1 MLDEIFNKLEII
13 NRNVESNNYFLED
26 YPKFLDDL
34 EYILIQ
40 LSNDYKQLSI
50 GIQFQNSDIISEL
63 VTSFYTKLITKYMK
77 VFQGMDIQIKTDNTA
92 TMFGGLG
99 GYLEEDDCIYISELF
114 SSFRIPTLQTICHE
128 IGHKRQKNIGCI
140 KSFDEL
146 LKYPHYM
153 IILLKERLSEKLLER
168 SDHNFYKKNY
178 NLMYHEQEA
187 NTYSL
192 EVIKNLLVNTYKNYL
207 EYAKKN
213 NIKVSKDLLNQLR
226 KIQKKIND
234 ELLETKEKFKQKG
247 QFNIDLINEFSGYN
261 SINSKVMLN
270 GKEVDRLILY
280 DKCIKKNPNLQQEY
294 PILQL
299 LFKDD
304 KPKSYQEIVIDLQ
317 KWLKLYPNEQN
328 KIKRIYY
335 SIIKSDPMLYISHL
349 VQSGNISLLRNF
361 ITNHE
366 TVLEE
371 YNDEISKII
380 KECDN
385 DFMIE
390 LFNKK
395 VK

>member
-40 LSNDYKQLSI
+40 LPNDYNLLTPGLQFRNGVRI
-50 GIQFQNSDIISEL
+50 GEF
-63 VTSFYTKLITKYMK
+63 VTDYYIKLIVKYMK
-77 VFQGMDIQIKTDNTA
+77 IFQTMDIYIKRDNTA
-92 TMFGGLG
+92 TMLGGLG
-99 GYLEEDDCIYISELF
+99 GYIEKNDCIYISKLF

-128 IGHKRQKNIGCI
+128 VGHKRQKNIGCI

-178 NLMYHEQEA
+178 NLMYYEQEA

-280 DKCIKKNPNLQQEY
+280 DKCLKENPKLQQEY
-294 PILQL
+294 PVLQL
-299 LFKDD
+299 LFNGNQ
-304 KPKSYQEIVIDLQ
+304 PKSYQEIVKDLQ

-390 LFNKK
+390 LLNKK